1 MPMFRTI
8 LLLDGAR
15 RAAALDLT
23 EHLRRCAAESGIVQ
37 GLMTIHSLDPGFR
50 FAVEE
55 PAPVAAAAGR
65 TSGVAVP
72 FLSLPEAPLPAL
84 RDALLLDLRGGE
96 LRLPGAMW
104 LVNLDAADRPGSVLV
119 RIGAPS
125 ETSGPAPGAW
135 ERVFTR
141 VSLEQ

>member
-15 RAAALDLT
+15 RQAVLDLT
-23 EHLRRCAAESGIVQ
+23 EPLRRCAAESGIAE
-37 GLMTIHSLDPGFR
+37 GLMTLHSLDPGFR
-50 FAVEE
+50 FAAEE

-65 TSGVAVP
+65 PSGVAVP
-72 FLSLPEAPLPAL
+72 FLALPEAPLHVL
-84 RDALLLDLRGGE
+84 RDALLLALRGGE
-96 LRLPGAMW
+96 LRLPGVVR
-104 LVNLDAADRPGSVLV
+104 LVNLDAADRPGRVLV

-125 ETSGPAPGAW
+125 ETSGPVPGPW

-141 VSLEQ
+141 VSLEP